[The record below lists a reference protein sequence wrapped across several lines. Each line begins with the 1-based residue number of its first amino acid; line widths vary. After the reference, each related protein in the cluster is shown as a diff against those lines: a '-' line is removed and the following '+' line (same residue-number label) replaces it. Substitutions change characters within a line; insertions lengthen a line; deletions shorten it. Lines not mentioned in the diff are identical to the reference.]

1 MASFNFTVDTDPMA
15 SSIDDTRG
23 NINGVTAAVTAMQA
37 AVIATEREASKTI
50 CHNVDEGF
58 YMLVKSQISQKA
70 VAAYT
75 EMNSSHV
82 TLIQLAKALDNNKR
96 QMENDYQMIA
106 RRYAKLF
113 SSLNKAL
120 ETRVKE
126 LDRPAMQLAEIRRR
140 IVFDKLKDDSSLL
153 ISVSNEAL
161 PITHTALSGKLKQK
175 TKDTMLTLSES
186 VNDDKTYSE
195 KVDSILIKNES
206 DFSPDSNVCY
216 VPVLF
221 AVSDSLL
228 NAGDFIENIYTAKTD
243 IWQNTTPIVSE
254 VNRINKDLNWSPSD
268 KKETAVIRKEF
279 LSLCENEQ
287 SEERVIKEI
296 IRLFDGSEWEECK

>member
-15 SSIDDTRG
+15 GSIDDTRG

-75 EMNSSHV
+75 EMNSKHV

-113 SSLNKAL
+113 NSLNKAL